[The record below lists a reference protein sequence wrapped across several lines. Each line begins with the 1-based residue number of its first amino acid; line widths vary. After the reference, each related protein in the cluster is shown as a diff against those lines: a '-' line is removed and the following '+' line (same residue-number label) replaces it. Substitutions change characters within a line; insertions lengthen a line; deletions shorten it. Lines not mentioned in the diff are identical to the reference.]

1 MSNPFLQHAQRLK
14 AGFLNRQHLI
24 FVDGKW
30 IEPSGRER
38 KAVIDPSTGEAL
50 TTIATGDAE
59 DIDRAVAA
67 ADRAFRGDWGR
78 MPAPARTR
86 KLLRLADLIEQN
98 ADELATLES
107 LDGGN
112 PIMHTRYGDIARA
125 IDILRTAAGWTD
137 KVGGEVPTSDS
148 RSESIAFS
156 IRQPLGVVGAI
167 TPWNAPF
174 LLSMFKIGPALAA
187 GCTMVLKPAGLAP
200 LTTLRLAELMQ
211 EAELPPGVFNV
222 VTGDG
227 PVAGRELAKH
237 PRVAKIAFTGST
249 EVGKSLLVDAAG
261 TLKRVTLELGGKSP
275 VIILPDADVEAATE
289 AVSSV
294 IFFKTGQ
301 YCAAYTRLFAHER
314 VYERVV
320 AGFEERA
327 RALKIGAPLAHDTQ
341 MGPLI
346 SESQRTRVLQYIEAG
361 KRDGAELVTGGRSI
375 SGKGY
380 FIEPTLLANTR
391 PDMSVVREE
400 IFGPV
405 LCVARF
411 SDSETDSLAAMA
423 NDTDYGLAAAIWTR
437 DLGHAHRLA
446 RTIDAGIIEVN
457 GGELGALSF
466 GGFKQSGIGQ
476 ELGRAGVEA
485 YTENKAVGIRF

>member
-1 MSNPFLQHAQRLK
+1 M
-14 AGFLNRQHLI
+14 
-24 FVDGKW
+24 
-30 IEPSGRER
+30 
-38 KAVIDPSTGEAL
+38 
-50 TTIATGDAE
+50 
-59 DIDRAVAA
+59 
-67 ADRAFRGDWGR
+67 
-78 MPAPARTR
+78 
-86 KLLRLADLIEQN
+86 
-98 ADELATLES
+98 
-107 LDGGN
+107 
-112 PIMHTRYGDIARA
+112 
-125 IDILRTAAGWTD
+125 
-137 KVGGEVPTSDS
+137 
-148 RSESIAFS
+148 
-156 IRQPLGVVGAI
+156 
-167 TPWNAPF
+167 
-174 LLSMFKIGPALAA
+174 
-187 GCTMVLKPAGLAP
+187 
-200 LTTLRLAELMQ
+200 
-211 EAELPPGVFNV
+211 
-222 VTGDG
+222 
-227 PVAGRELAKH
+227 
-237 PRVAKIAFTGST
+237 
-249 EVGKSLLVDAAG
+249 
-261 TLKRVTLELGGKSP
+261 
-275 VIILPDADVEAATE
+275 
-289 AVSSV
+289 

-320 AGFEERA
+320 AGFEARA
-327 RALKIGAPLAHDTQ
+327 RALKIGAPLAQDTQ

-346 SESQRTRVLQYIEAG
+346 SESQRNRVLQYIEAG

-405 LCVARF
+405 LCVTRF
-411 SDSETDSLAAMA
+411 SDGDTDSLAAMA

-485 YTENKAVGIRF
+485 YTETKAVGIKF

>member
-1 MSNPFLQHAQRLK
+1 MSNPFFQHAQQLK
-14 AGFLNRQHLI
+14 SGFLKRQHVI

-30 IEPSGRER
+30 TEPSGRER
-38 KAVIDPSTGEAL
+38 IPVIDPSTGEVLA
-50 TTIATGDAE
+50 TIAMGNAE
-59 DIDRAVAA
+59 DIDRAVTAA
-67 ADRAFRGDWGR
+67 ERAFLGDWGR
-78 MPAPARTR
+78 TTAPERTR
-86 KLLRLADLIEQN
+86 KLLKLADLIEQN

-125 IDILRTAAGWTD
+125 IDILRNAAGWTD
-137 KVGGEVPTSDS
+137 KVGGEVPLSDS
-148 RSESIAFS
+148 RPGSISFS

-200 LTTLRLAELMQ
+200 LTALRLAELMQ
-211 EAELPPGVFNV
+211 EADIPPGVFNV

-227 PVAGRELAKH
+227 PVAGRALAQH

-249 EVGKSLLVDAAG
+249 GTGKSLLVDAAG
-261 TLKRVTLELGGKSP
+261 TLKRITLELGGKSP
-275 VIILPDADVEAATE
+275 MIILPDADIEAATE

-301 YCAAYTRLFAHER
+301 FCAAYTRLFAHELI
-314 VYERVV
+314 YDRVV
-320 AGFEERA
+320 AGFEARA
-327 RALKIGAPLAHDTQ
+327 RALKIGAPLDQDTQ

-346 SESQRTRVLQYIEAG
+346 SQSQRNRVLQYIEAG
-361 KRDGAELVTGGRSI
+361 KHDGAEVVTGGSSI
-375 SGKGY
+375 SGAGY
-380 FIEPTLLANTR
+380 FIEPTLLVNTR
-391 PDMSVVREE
+391 PEMSVVRDE

-405 LCVARF
+405 LCVTRF

-485 YTENKAVGIRF
+485 YTETKAVGIKF